1 MRQLSQEQVRQ
12 LIAEQFAAALK
23 EHGVQDGNMPDELDL
38 MLAGVTDSLGM
49 MGLIAAVN
57 EAAEQEVD
65 FEGLDAERFTVVGD
79 FCRFVARQTGGS

>member
-12 LIAEQFAAALK
+12 LIAEQFASALK
-23 EHGVQDGNMPDELDL
+23 EYGVQDGNMSDELDL
-38 MLAGVTDSLGM
+38 MLEGVTDSIGM

-79 FCRFVARQTGGS
+79 FCRFVAARTGGS

>member
-1 MRQLSQEQVRQ
+1 MKRLSQADVRQ
-12 LIAEQFAAALK
+12 LIAKQFAAALK
-23 EHGVQDGNMPDELDL
+23 EYGVQDGNMPDELDL
-38 MLAGVTDSLGM
+38 MLEGVTDSIGM

-79 FCRFVARQTGGS
+79 FCRFVAARTGGS

>member
-1 MRQLSQEQVRQ
+1 MKRLSQADVRQ
-12 LIAEQFAAALK
+12 LMFERFTAALV
-23 EHGVQDGNMPDELDL
+23 EYGVQDGEIPDELDL
-38 MLAGVTDSLGM
+38 MLEGVTDSLGM

>member
-12 LIAEQFAAALK
+12 LIAERFADALE
-23 EHGVQDGNMPDELDL
+23 EHGVHDGNMPDDLDL
-38 MLAGVTDSLGM
+38 MLEGVTDSLGM

-79 FCRFVARQTGGS
+79 FCRFVAARTGGS

>member
-12 LIAEQFAAALK
+12 LIAEQFAAALN
-23 EHGVQDGNMPDELDL
+23 EYGVQDGNMPDELDL
-38 MLAGVTDSLGM
+38 MLEGVTDSIGM

-79 FCRFVARQTGGS
+79 FCRFVAARTGGS

>member
-12 LIAEQFAAALK
+12 LIAERFASALE
-23 EHGVQDGNMPDELDL
+23 EHGVQDGNMPDDLDL
-38 MLAGVTDSLGM
+38 MLEGVTDSLGI

-57 EAAEQEVD
+57 QAAEQEVD

-79 FCRFVARQTGGS
+79 FCRFVAARTGGS

>member
-23 EHGVQDGNMPDELDL
+23 EYGVQDGNMPDELDL
-38 MLAGVTDSLGM
+38 MLEGVTDSIGM

-79 FCRFVARQTGGS
+79 FCRFVAARTGGS